1 MSDLETLLSASIT
14 QIELRARVKAL
25 TEQVA
30 ELAAANAALR
40 ARVEGTWQFGEELPA
55 LLRRQAE

>member
-1 MSDLETLLSASIT
+1 VSDLETRE
-14 QIELRARVKAL
+14 QLRARVKAL

-30 ELAAANAALR
+30 ELAAQNIILR
-40 ARVEGTWQFGEELPA
+40 ERVEGRRDFDLDSDELPA